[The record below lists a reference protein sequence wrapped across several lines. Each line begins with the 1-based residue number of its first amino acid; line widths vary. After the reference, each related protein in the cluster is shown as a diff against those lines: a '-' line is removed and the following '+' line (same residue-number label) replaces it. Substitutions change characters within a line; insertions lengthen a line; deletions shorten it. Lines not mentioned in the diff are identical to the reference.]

1 MFKRILIANRG
12 EIALRVIRACRELGI
27 ETVAVYSEADADSP
41 HLVLADQRVCI
52 GGPKSAE
59 SYLNM
64 TAILQAA
71 EQTEAK
77 AIHPG
82 YGFLS
87 ENALFAELCQ
97 QLKFSWIGPPPRAIR
112 LMGDKA
118 TARRTMKAAGL
129 PVIPGSE
136 GVVSELAE
144 ARRLAVEIGFPVLL
158 KATAGGGGKGM
169 RICRDEK
176 SFEESFRQASLE
188 AGKAFANPG
197 LYLERFIEGGRHIE
211 FQFLADAFGK
221 VVHLGERE
229 CSVQRN
235 HQKLVEESPSPVV
248 TSEQRAEMGALVCR
262 GMQAI
267 GYVGAGT
274 MEFLRD
280 SSGQLFFMEVNT
292 RLQVEHPV
300 TEMVTGL
307 DLVQAQIRVA
317 ANEPLWLEQRDLALS
332 GHALECRI
340 NAEDPYEGFRPSPG
354 QITAF
359 HPPPVGELD
368 GVRVRLDSHV
378 QTGYRIPVYY
388 DSMIGKL
395 IVGAA
400 GRPQAIAGMR
410 AALSRFQV
418 EGIKTT
424 IAVHQQILQNPEF
437 VSGTY
442 DTGLIGRMKLGGS
455 GHAEARSGAGAGP
468 RERPRP
474 EEG

>member
-1 MFKRILIANRG
+1 MFKRVLVANRG
-12 EIALRVIRACRELGI
+12 EIALRVIRACHALGV
-27 ETVAVYSEADADSP
+27 EAVAVYSEADRESP
-41 HLVLADQRVCI
+41 HLAEADVTVCV
-52 GGPKSAE
+52 GGAKSAE

-64 TAILQAA
+64 PAILQAA

-87 ENALFAELCQ
+87 ENALFAELCE
-97 QLKFSWIGPPPRAIR
+97 QLKFSWIGPPPRVIR

-118 TARRTMKAAGL
+118 TARRTMQASGV

-136 GVVSELAE
+136 GVIADLEQ
-144 ARRLAVEIGFPVLL
+144 ARAFAARTGFPVLL

-169 RICRDEK
+169 RVCRDER
-176 SFEESFRQASLE
+176 SFAENFQQASLE
-188 AGKAFANPG
+188 AGKAFGNPG

-211 FQFLADAFGK
+211 FQFMADAFGG

-235 HQKLVEESPSPVV
+235 HQKLVEESPSPVIDAATREEV
-248 TSEQRAEMGALVCR
+248 GGLVARAMRDV
-262 GMQAI
+262 

-280 SSGQLFFMEVNT
+280 QDGQLYFMEVNT

-307 DLVQAQIRVA
+307 DLVQEQLRVA
-317 ANEPLWLEQRDLALS
+317 ANCPLSFAQGDVALR

-340 NAEDPYEGFRPSPG
+340 NAEAPFAGFRPSPG
-354 QITAF
+354 QVRGF
-359 HPPPVGELD
+359 SPPAQGDD
-368 GVRVRLDSHV
+368 GQGARVRLDSHV
-378 QTGYRIPVYY
+378 QDGYRIPVYY

-395 IVGAA
+395 IVAA
-400 GRPQAIAGMR
+400 ADRPAAIAGMLR
-410 AALSRFQV
+410 ALARF
-418 EGIKTT
+418 EIGGIKAT
-424 IAVHQQILQNPEF
+424 IPEHQQILGHAEF
-437 VSGTY
+437 RSGTY
-442 DTGLIGRMKLGGS
+442 DTGLIGRMLG
-455 GHAEARSGAGAGP
+455 
-468 RERPRP
+468 
-474 EEG
+474 

>member
-1 MFKRILIANRG
+1 MFKRVLVANRG
-12 EIALRVIRACRELGI
+12 EIALRVIRACRALGV
-27 ETVAVYSEADADSP
+27 ETVALYSEADADSP
-41 HLVLADQRVCI
+41 HLAEADQRLCI

-82 YGFLS
+82 YGFLA
-87 ENALFAELCQ
+87 ENALFAELCR
-97 QLKFSWIGPPPRAIR
+97 QLKFTWIGPPPSAIR

-136 GVVSELAE
+136 GVVNELAE
-144 ARRLAVEIGFPVLL
+144 ARRLAAEIGFPVLL

-169 RICRDEK
+169 RICRDPLD
-176 SFEESFRQASLE
+176 FEELFRQASLE
-188 AGKAFANPG
+188 AGKAFGNPG

-211 FQFLADAFGK
+211 FQFLADGFGQ
-221 VVHLGERE
+221 VIHLGERE

-235 HQKLVEESPSPVV
+235 HQKLVEESPSPAVSV
-248 TSEQRAEMGALVCR
+248 EQRAEMGALVCA
-262 GMQAI
+262 GMRAI
-267 GYVGAGT
+267 GYQGAGT

-280 SSGQLFFMEVNT
+280 PGGQLYFMEVNT

-300 TEMVTGL
+300 TEMVTGI

-317 ANEPLWLEQRDLALS
+317 ANEPLWLTQEQVSLQ
-332 GHALECRI
+332 GHAIECRI
-340 NAEDPYEGFRPSPG
+340 NAEDPYDDFRPSPG
-354 QITAF
+354 LITGLEK
-359 HPPPVGELD
+359 PPLGEQD

-378 QTGYRIPVYY
+378 QPGYRIPVYY

-395 IVGAA
+395 IVGAGSRGA
-400 GRPQAIAGMR
+400 ALAGMR
-410 AALSRFQV
+410 AALSRFKV

-424 IAVHQQILQNPEF
+424 IPVHLRILDDPEF
-437 VSGTY
+437 VSGCY
-442 DTGLIGRMKLGGS
+442 DTGLI
-455 GHAEARSGAGAGP
+455 ARLLAA
-468 RERPRP
+468 R
-474 EEG
+474 